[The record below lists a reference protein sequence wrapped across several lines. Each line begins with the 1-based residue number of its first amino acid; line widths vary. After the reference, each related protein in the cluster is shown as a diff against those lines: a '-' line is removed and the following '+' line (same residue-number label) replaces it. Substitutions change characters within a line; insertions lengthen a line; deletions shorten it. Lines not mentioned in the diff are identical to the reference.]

1 MNIKLLR
8 LLTGEE
14 ILAEILSSGDEV
26 CRIKNPIR
34 VIVVPNK
41 VDPKTPSI
49 GFSPWIEFSDDK
61 EFTIDK
67 SHIVVIMNPIT
78 EFVNQYNSMFGGLV
92 LPKSNL
98 ILPG

>member
-14 ILAEILSSGDEV
+14 ILAEILPSGDEV

-34 VIVVPNK
+34 VIVVSNK